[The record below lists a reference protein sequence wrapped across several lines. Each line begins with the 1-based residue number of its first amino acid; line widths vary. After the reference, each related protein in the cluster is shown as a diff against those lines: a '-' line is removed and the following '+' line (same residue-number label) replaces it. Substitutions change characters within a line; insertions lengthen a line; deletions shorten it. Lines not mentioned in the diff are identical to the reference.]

1 MTLGDGRNLLSRC
14 EPYVTPADRC
24 GTYDAVLTAA
34 SSKIV
39 RLFNY
44 LNAPPVH
51 ASLVKVSKDVFDEL
65 ARANDSWVAQ
75 GNTSTGVAR
84 YWREWIKRYLEK
96 IAEFSKDWAEMS
108 AEESRTFWEGQ
119 DEEEQPAK
127 TYVLAGLATLKAQ
140 FDDIRVDLTDFD

>member
-1 MTLGDGRNLLSRC
+1 MLRKQGLTHFSAYWVRCKGRPAYITVNESLTL
-14 EPYVTPADRC
+14 
-24 GTYDAVLTAA
+24 
-34 SSKIV
+34 
-39 RLFNY
+39 
-44 LNAPPVH
+44 
-51 ASLVKVSKDVFDEL
+51 
-65 ARANDSWVAQ
+65 NDNWVAQ

-84 YWREWIKRYLEK
+84 YWREWIKRYPEK

-140 FDDIRVDLTDFD
+140 FDDIRVDFTDFD